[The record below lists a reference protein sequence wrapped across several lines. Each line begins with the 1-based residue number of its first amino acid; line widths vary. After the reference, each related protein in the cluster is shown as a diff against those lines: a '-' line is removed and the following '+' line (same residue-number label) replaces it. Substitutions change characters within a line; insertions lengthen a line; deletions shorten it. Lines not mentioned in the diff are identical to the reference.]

1 MTRPSWIIIMVIA
14 IQTALSSASPAAERR
29 LFDRLVVFGDSLSD
43 TGNASGGRFS
53 NGPVWVEHV
62 ARHLDLAVEPSSS
75 GGTNHAYG
83 GARAHDPGSPHNLRA
98 QADTFLADE
107 SEREA
112 MGRTL
117 FVVFGGAND
126 LLGGF
131 SGQDPVVLAMNAVR
145 VLGSIA
151 DDLAS
156 AGAGAILVPNLPD
169 LAKVPAVRQYGPSLG
184 LVATRT
190 TLGFNQA
197 LEQTLAGV
205 DSRQGGHVIRLDLHA
220 LVERVFNDPSL
231 LGIADVNLSDPCVN
245 GGRACA
251 DPDRHIFWDQVHP
264 TAFGHARL
272 GRAAIDLIE
281 ASRLRSDP

>member
-1 MTRPSWIIIMVIA
+1 MVIA

-29 LFDRLVVFGDSLSD
+29 PFDRMVVFGDSLSD

-98 QADTFLADE
+98 QADGFLAEEPD
-107 SEREA
+107 RET

-131 SGQDPVVLAMNAVR
+131 SGQDPIVLAMNAVR

-184 LVATRT
+184 LIATRT

-220 LVERVFNDPSL
+220 LVERVFDDPGV
-231 LGIADVNLSDPCVN
+231 LGVADVNLSDPCVN

-251 DPDRHIFWDQVHP
+251 NPDRHIFWDQVHP

-281 ASRLRSDP
+281 VSRLRSDP